1 MKISVTFSHLFYF
14 KKTKTKSV
22 NGTTQPS
29 SFDHLSA
36 WRVRAR
42 VCVPA
47 TSCADGLSQVGT
59 LVSNL
64 WGTSPTLCRPL
75 LVGYL
80 RKKRLVHT
88 YTTLYKGGGRR
99 KEVRERE
106 KRFPFLVYTRRARGS
121 AAAAGWFLFSSFL
134 IYRPRPRSQLSD
146 CLAALHYL
154 LPFFLSSHES
164 VHKSAQPLLFQTAL
178 KLASELL

>member
-1 MKISVTFSHLFYF
+1 MKISMTFSHLSYF

-29 SFDHLSA
+29 SSDHLSA
-36 WRVRAR
+36 WRARAR

-88 YTTLYKGGGRR
+88 YTPYKGEGRR
-99 KEVRERE
+99 KEVSERE
-106 KRFPFLVYTRRARGS
+106 KRFPVLVYTRRARGS
-121 AAAAGWFLFSSFL
+121 AAPAGWFLFSSFL
-134 IYRPRPRSQLSD
+134 IYRPRPRSQLSGHRT
-146 CLAALHYL
+146 ALHYL
-154 LPFFLSSHES
+154 LPFFLYSHES

-178 KLASELL
+178 KLASELF

>member
-1 MKISVTFSHLFYF
+1 MLGSYSFFHCKVSAMRQVKRLFRLFTTAFFSSSRDDADGVVFSGGIFRSRVEWKFQWLFRFSHLLYF

-29 SFDHLSA
+29 SSNHLSA

-99 KEVRERE
+99 KEVSERER
-106 KRFPFLVYTRRARGS
+106 KG
-121 AAAAGWFLFSSFL
+121 FLF
-134 IYRPRPRSQLSD
+134 
-146 CLAALHYL
+146 
-154 LPFFLSSHES
+154 
-164 VHKSAQPLLFQTAL
+164 
-178 KLASELL
+178 